1 MFHFFTRN
9 WGKNNKKNFQCVEM
23 GNDILIYINI
33 KEVFFGSL
41 IKSTDAFVNIL
52 PKCDDF

>member
-41 IKSTDAFVNIL
+41 IKSTDAFNIL